1 MVSLST
7 KNANGRISRDD
18 RSEKGESDQKQR
30 EDDIGPR
37 VKRPLTGPVN
47 GQPIGKRSEVQE
59 WPNVISAG
67 PAGADH
73 IAKEV
78 NVRDD
83 KADDEHTYATYR
95 EERQRQRNRYRRRE
109 TMEQRVVV
117 LPVVPR
123 VGPAQHTIYNIDHQT
138 QPVGVG

>member
-1 MVSLST
+1 M
-7 KNANGRISRDD
+7 
-18 RSEKGESDQKQR
+18 
-30 EDDIGPR
+30 
-37 VKRPLTGPVN
+37 N
-47 GQPIGKRSEVQE
+47 GQPIGKRSEVRE

-73 IAKEV
+73 VAQEV

-83 KADDEHTYATYR
+83 KADDEHTYAPYR

-117 LPVVPR
+117 LPVVPG
-123 VGPAQHTIYNIDHQT
+123 VWPAQYTIYTIDHQT